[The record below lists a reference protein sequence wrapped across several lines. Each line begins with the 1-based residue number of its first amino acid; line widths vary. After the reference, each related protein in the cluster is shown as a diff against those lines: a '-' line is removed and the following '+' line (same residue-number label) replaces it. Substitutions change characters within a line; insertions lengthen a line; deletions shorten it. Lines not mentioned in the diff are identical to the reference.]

1 MEFNMKTD
9 ISFIAR
15 YFKAEQLESLV
26 FVAIGL
32 ITFSIALAAWFKFKT
47 PFLSGLAWPFLLV
60 ALIQLTVGISVYLR
74 SPKDIIRVEA
84 IAFNLQEI
92 SQQEIP
98 RMETVMKNFVIYR
111 YVEISLLLIGIGLLV
126 FLSSA
131 YSRGIGLG
139 LLIQAALM
147 LGADYFAEKRGSEY
161 QEALI
166 SHMEKIKN

>member
-1 MEFNMKTD
+1 MKTD
-9 ISFIAR
+9 ISFFAR

-84 IAFNLQEI
+84 IAFNQQEI